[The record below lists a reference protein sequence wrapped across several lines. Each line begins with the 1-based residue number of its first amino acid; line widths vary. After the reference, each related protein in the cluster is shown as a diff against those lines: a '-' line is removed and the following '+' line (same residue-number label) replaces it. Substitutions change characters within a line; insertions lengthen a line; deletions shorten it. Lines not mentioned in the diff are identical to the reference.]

1 MKTYLTQFRTD
12 WGKVYAGPEIQA
24 HDWSE
29 ANRKAWIY
37 RVTLGCYV
45 IGERVI

>member
-1 MKTYLTQFRTD
+1 MKTFLTEWTHKS
-12 WGKVYAGPEIQA
+12 KVYAGPEIQA
-24 HDWSE
+24 RDWSE

-45 IGERVI
+45 IGERVEI